1 MMEVRWSWDRIE
13 HIENESLGRPCDRDL
28 EGCEAKKPTSFL
40 IFLSCPRQGF
50 DFRFS
55 SKKNPKNYGLGLSSR
70 HGVSSHSLDVDVAL
84 ERSTR
89 QRQDP
94 QKYCNTLKA
103 GKPPFRSS
111 LCKDHRVCLDSNML
125 LLLDRRGRRISACR
139 LIGCFS
145 PRCKHSRQHER
156 SLGKAGASPTWLHC
170 AACRLLSHRSALA
183 LRLTPP
189 PSTSIAYHHSCH
201 L

>member
-1 MMEVRWSWDRIE
+1 MSLWEGLVIEFRKDVKPKSPLHFWSSSHVQDK
-13 HIENESLGRPCDRDL
+13 DL
-28 EGCEAKKPTSFL
+28 ISDL
-40 IFLSCPRQGF
+40 VL
-50 DFRFS
+50 
-55 SKKNPKNYGLGLSSR
+55 KKNPKTYGLGLSSR
-70 HGVSSHSLDVDVAL
+70 HAVSSHSLDVDVAL

-103 GKPPFRSS
+103 GNPPFRSS
-111 LCKDHRVCLDSNML
+111 LGKDHRVCLDSNML